1 MMEKILIS
9 ACLVGINCRYD
20 GKSKVNNDVE
30 ALRKY
35 FDFILIC
42 PEVDGGLPTPR
53 APSERKGTKVINS
66 LKEDNT
72 LFFSKG
78 ARRALQLAQDNNIRF
93 AILKSKSPSCGSKL
107 IYDGTFS
114 RTLVSG
120 NGVTTDLLLAH
131 GIEVFSEDQIEDLLC
146 KIQLSEK

>member
-1 MMEKILIS
+1 MEKILVS

-20 GKSKVNNDVE
+20 GRSKINGDIE
-30 ALRKY
+30 SLREY

-42 PEVDGGLPTPR
+42 PEVEGGLPTPR
-53 APSERKGTKVINS
+53 APSERNGEKVINS
-66 LKEDNT
+66 LGADNT
-72 LFFSKG
+72 SFFLQG
-78 ARRALQLAQDNNIRF
+78 AHKALKLAQANNVRF
-93 AILKSKSPSCGSKL
+93 ALLKSRSPSCGLGL

-114 RTLVSG
+114 KTLAPG
-120 NGVTTDLLLAH
+120 NGVTADLLLAH

>member
-1 MMEKILIS
+1 MEKILIS

-30 ALRKY
+30 PLRRY

-114 RTLVSG
+114 RTLVPG